1 MLRLT
6 RAFERSNQLLK
17 LSTTLSIKSFSTSV
31 HKNND
36 YITQLTSHTEPN
48 TKDYYPKSEFVN
60 NKYLNPWRD
69 LTSDHTFYEFLRWKF
84 IDCKLIENPLDQ
96 YPELQKCK
104 VKSTPINIDKI
115 SSTSQSHFT
124 WLVVIITHMPV
135 ILPDL
140 AIPNSILY
148 TMTLGWATQAF

>member
-17 LSTTLSIKSFSTSV
+17 LSSTLSIKSLSNSV

-36 YITQLTSHTEPN
+36 YITQLTSSHSDSN
-48 TKDYYPKSEFVN
+48 QKDYHPKSEFVN

-69 LTSDHTFYEFLRWKF
+69 LTCDHTFYEFLRWKF

-104 VKSTPINIDKI
+104 VKSTTININKVA
-115 SSTSQSHFT
+115 STSQSHFT
-124 WLVVIITHMPV
+124 WLLSLICQLTYLTSLYLTVYY
-135 ILPDL
+135 IL
-140 AIPNSILY
+140 
-148 TMTLGWATQAF
+148 